1 MAESTNSGKVSIL
14 NRQLNYKY
22 TVIEKIECG
31 VELKGSEVKSIRQAK
46 CNLKDS
52 FAFLKNSEVILK
64 NMYIAPYD
72 MANINNVSSTRDRR
86 LLLNRYEILKI
97 TNMLNQGGYTLVPA
111 KLYSKGRW
119 IKLELAICKGKK
131 LYDKRES
138 IKQKEANK
146 QINVFKKI
154 VNNKY

>member
-1 MAESTNSGKVSIL
+1 MAENTNNSKVSIT

-22 TVIEKIECG
+22 IVLDKIECG

-52 FAFLKNSEVILK
+52 FAFIKNSQVILK

-86 LLLNRYEILKI
+86 LLLNKSEILKI
-97 TNMLNQGGYTLVPA
+97 INMMNQGGYTLVPS
-111 KLYSKGRW
+111 KLYSHGRW

-131 LYDKRES
+131 LYDKRQS

-146 QINVFKKI
+146 QINVFKKM
-154 VNNKY
+154 VNNK